1 MWRAMGSRS
10 HCDCVAIASRLFAD
24 RFQRARGALSACIS
38 PASSLLPDDKRAY
51 RVFIAPFAPAFIT
64 FVADDART
72 PREVFTMGAFAARG
86 AAMLTRLP
94 ARLAP
99 DRATDAAAACIANA
113 SRP

>member
-1 MWRAMGSRS
+1 MWRAMVSRL
-10 HCDCVAIASRLFAD
+10 HCDCIPIASRLFAD
-24 RFQRARGALSACIS
+24 GSSIASSAHGALTACIS

-86 AAMLTRLP
+86 AAMLTRFSV
-94 ARLAP
+94 RL
-99 DRATDAAAACIANA
+99 RA
-113 SRP
+113 